1 MPHRRPYKQWKH
13 LQDAVCSMELEP
25 IAYILADIG
34 IDVTPDDVNYA
45 AQIMKKHLAV
55 DACNIQDEHDF
66 KASFAEHLNALG
78 SDITG
83 AADIS
88 KRPDWNE
95 LYSTIVAKVA
105 ERADIRRVR
114 AEVYS
119 PSRDNVNIDPYIFLP
134 LYWGA
139 RDRGEES
146 FMYEGREW
154 LVAYAFYVVETAGWA
169 DVTPEELSQGD
180 DYPGPAHYTDL
191 DGEPLKSHMHMDYD
205 GGPVRDNPHR
215 EDDYK
220 DVRYFTSLGIQG
232 WNISEIT
239 KILQSKTP
247 RQLARLT
254 MYDIAVEMA
263 ELGWGQ
269 VHGEDIWRA
278 ATELGITLQNMGPEP
293 PYQTPSHY
301 TAKTPEGA
309 LEAMERRLSGG
320 FSQQMSEALAQMEL
334 KVGELAEAIS
344 RMGTSV
350 PAPIVEAAEA
360 VEEAVEV
367 VEAVATGRR
376 PRAQSKAQAIRDHI
390 VGLGERAGQENVST
404 VVAALQSSFPDI
416 TERDVTNAIRTLPG
430 GSPLGRKPTTRY
442 LSPDIEPV
450 IPPPS
455 TRPPPSFRGSPRTQA
470 IRAYAFEQGQ
480 GLANISSSDIV
491 ATLRGQWPD
500 ITSQHVLEAISV
512 DWRTAFGLPALKAAV
527 RGGPTGSRGTSM
539 LDFIARQPR
548 PERRYGV

>member
-1 MPHRRPYKQWKH
+1 
-13 LQDAVCSMELEP
+13 MELEP
-25 IAYILADIG
+25 IGYILADIG
-34 IDVTPDDVNYA
+34 IDVASDEVNYA

-83 AADIS
+83 IVDIS

-114 AEVYS
+114 AQG
-119 PSRDNVNIDPYIFLP
+119 PS
-134 LYWGA
+134 
-139 RDRGEES
+139 
-146 FMYEGREW
+146 
-154 LVAYAFYVVETAGWA
+154 
-169 DVTPEELSQGD
+169 
-180 DYPGPAHYTDL
+180 
-191 DGEPLKSHMHMDYD
+191 
-205 GGPVRDNPHR
+205 
-215 EDDYK
+215 
-220 DVRYFTSLGIQG
+220 
-232 WNISEIT
+232 
-239 KILQSKTP
+239 
-247 RQLARLT
+247 
-254 MYDIAVEMA
+254 
-263 ELGWGQ
+263 
-269 VHGEDIWRA
+269 
-278 ATELGITLQNMGPEP
+278 
-293 PYQTPSHY
+293 PSHY
-301 TAKTPEGA
+301 TWAERSSHEQSHHPDVDGAWGDFIAESGNPYGLTEEGFLRAIRNASSQWPTRSDMTRGLKISEETAIFWEARAGMHRRFHHAPLKPIAPSPSPSHYTDETPEGA

-376 PRAQSKAQAIRDHI
+376 PRSESKAQAIRDHI
-390 VGLGERAGQENVST
+390 ISLGARADQENVST

-430 GSPLGRKPTTRY
+430 GSTLGRKPTVRRQDT
-442 LSPDIEPV
+442 LPDIEPEEAAV
-450 IPPPS
+450 IPPSIRRSPGFS
-455 TRPPPSFRGSPRTQA
+455 GSPRTQA
-470 IRAYAFEQGQ
+470 IRAYALEQGQ

-491 ATLRGQWPD
+491 IALRGQFPE
-500 ITSQHVLEAISV
+500 INSQHVLEAISLE
-512 DWRTAFGLPALKAAV
+512 WRTALGAPALKAAIR
-527 RGGPTGSRGTSM
+527 RGGPTGPRGTSM
-539 LDFIARQPR
+539 LDFIAREPR
-548 PERRYGV
+548 PERREVSPYGDWEFFVLRSFGETDKGRKQLAGFTYRQLYNQIKEGIIPELTADITIEEVRERISPDWLELHGLPQLRG

>member
-13 LQDAVCSMELEP
+13 LQDAICSMELEP
-25 IAYILADIG
+25 IGYILADIG
-34 IDVTPDDVNYA
+34 IDVASDEVNYA

-83 AADIS
+83 IVDIS

-114 AEVYS
+114 AQG
-119 PSRDNVNIDPYIFLP
+119 PS
-134 LYWGA
+134 
-139 RDRGEES
+139 
-146 FMYEGREW
+146 
-154 LVAYAFYVVETAGWA
+154 
-169 DVTPEELSQGD
+169 
-180 DYPGPAHYTDL
+180 
-191 DGEPLKSHMHMDYD
+191 
-205 GGPVRDNPHR
+205 
-215 EDDYK
+215 
-220 DVRYFTSLGIQG
+220 
-232 WNISEIT
+232 
-239 KILQSKTP
+239 
-247 RQLARLT
+247 
-254 MYDIAVEMA
+254 
-263 ELGWGQ
+263 
-269 VHGEDIWRA
+269 
-278 ATELGITLQNMGPEP
+278 
-293 PYQTPSHY
+293 PSHY
-301 TAKTPEGA
+301 TDETPEGA

-376 PRAQSKAQAIRDHI
+376 PRSESKAQAIRDHI
-390 VGLGERAGQENVST
+390 ISLGARADQENVST

-430 GSPLGRKPTTRY
+430 GSTLGRKPTVRRQDT
-442 LSPDIEPV
+442 LPDIEPEEAAV
-450 IPPPS
+450 IPPSIRRSPGFS
-455 TRPPPSFRGSPRTQA
+455 GSPRTQA
-470 IRAYAFEQGQ
+470 IRAYALEQGQ

-491 ATLRGQWPD
+491 IALRGQFPE
-500 ITSQHVLEAISV
+500 INSQHVLEAISLE
-512 DWRTAFGLPALKAAV
+512 WRTALGAPALKAAIR
-527 RGGPTGSRGTSM
+527 RGGPTGPRGTSM
-539 LDFIARQPR
+539 LDFIAREPR
-548 PERRYGV
+548 PERREVSPYGDWEFFVLRSFGETDKGRKQLAGFTYRQLYNQIKEGIIPELTADITIEEVRERISPDWLELHGLPQLRG